1 MTEGNPYQEMATL
14 LGAAESKIIP
24 RILQMIA
31 DEKEI
36 QILKAAF
43 PPATARELAVKTGF
57 PEQEVEAAVQTMFAK
72 GLLFHSK
79 KEGATRF
86 YRVKTVPQFH
96 DSSVLWPGATRA
108 FLDLWKEYTQK
119 EWS

>member
-1 MTEGNPYQEMATL
+1 MTEANPYQEMAKL

-24 RILQMIA
+24 QILRMIA

-43 PPATARELAVKTGF
+43 PPATARELAAQTGF
-57 PEQEVEAAVQTMFAK
+57 SEPEVESAVPTMFFK

-79 KEGATRF
+79 KEGATR
-86 YRVKTVPQFH
+86 
-96 DSSVLWPGATRA
+96 A
-108 FLDLWKEYTQK
+108 FLDLW
-119 EWS
+119 